1 MNVFDIGIVLVI
13 IMFGI
18 VGAKRGLIKEAASL
32 IGVLVTFVL
41 AFMLKG
47 PIGNLLCKFLP
58 VIDFGS
64 DLQGLSALSIL
75 AYHLIAFLIM
85 FIIILLI
92 VGIVMKISKFI
103 QKIVNMTI
111 VLILPSAIGGFIVG
125 MLSGYFIVFIVL
137 INLNMF
143 LQGSDVFTESKVSN
157 YMIYDTPVLSATCR
171 TYSTTVYEVYKLG
184 NDIKNDKISTLEAN
198 SIAIDE
204 MLKTKIISK
213 EAIIDLINV
222 GKVENSSYLQN
233 VLNKY

>member
-157 YMIYDTPVLSATCR
+157 YMIYDTPVLSATSR
-171 TYSTTVYEVYKLG
+171 TYATTVYEVYQLG
-184 NDIKNDKISTLEAN
+184 NDIKNDKISPEEAN